1 MSANDSDNTPAPV
14 SFSRGRRFSLSLN
27 TLVAILAVTA
37 LVAMVNYLAARHFKR
52 WSWAESAQG
61 ALSPL
66 TLRVLK
72 ATTNEVKVTLYFDST
87 EPLYPM
93 CVGLLKEYA
102 NANDRFV
109 LQPVDYVRDPGA
121 AQVVKAK
128 YNLSER
134 TDRDLIIFESR
145 GQKPAMVYASQLS
158 EYDMQP
164 LLNMQTEEIKRTH
177 FKGELLFTSAL
188 LKVITPRSLKAYFL
202 DGHGE
207 HNPEGNDK
215 VFGYSQFCDVLTENA
230 MKWEKLQLEGPGD
243 VPADCNLLIVA
254 GPRQALAPEV
264 LDKID
269 RYLKQ
274 GGRLFALFNNAGLLR
289 SSGLERVLAGWGVVV
304 GRNVVYDDKNSA
316 SSEDV
321 LVSRFGNHPLIK
333 PFPGTRLYLV
343 RPRSI
348 TKARSTGADAPQ
360 VDLLATTGPEG
371 RVVADIR
378 TDGRSYRT
386 PNDPVG
392 EIPLM
397 AAIEKGGLRN
407 VSADRGATRIVVTGD
422 SYFLGNETIDNA
434 ANRQFA
440 THALSWL
447 MARDDLL
454 VAIPPKPIKEYKVT
468 MTKSQLSTARWL
480 LLAALPGSVLVLGWF
495 VWLRRRR

>member
-1 MSANDSDNTPAPV
+1 MNSDASDNGRLAP
-14 SFSRGRRFSLSLN
+14 SFSRARRFSLSLN
-27 TLVAILAVTA
+27 TLVAVAAVVA
-37 LVAMVNYLAARHFKR
+37 LVSMVNYLAARHFFR
-52 WSWAESAQG
+52 WNWAEGAQG
-61 ALSPL
+61 PLSPL
-66 TLRVLK
+66 TQRVLK
-72 ATTNEVKVTLYFDST
+72 ATTNEVKVTVYFDST

-93 CVGLLKEYA
+93 CVSLLKEYA
-102 NANDRFV
+102 NVNNRVV
-109 LQPVDYVRDPGA
+109 LDLVDYVRNPGA
-121 AQVVKAK
+121 AQIIKARYK
-128 YNLSER
+128 LNDR
-134 TDRDLIIFESR
+134 TDRDLVIFDSR
-145 GQKPAMVYASQLS
+145 GQPVKVYGSQLS

-164 LLNMQTEEIKRTH
+164 LINMQSQEVKRTH

-188 LKVITPRSLKAYFL
+188 LKVITPRALKAYFL

-215 VFGYSQFCDVLTENA
+215 IFGYSQFCEVLAENNL
-230 MKWEKLQLEGPGD
+230 KWEKLRLEGAGD
-243 VPADCNLLIVA
+243 VPTDCNLLIIA

-264 LDKID
+264 TDKID

-274 GGRLFALFNNAGLLR
+274 GGRMLALFNNGGLLR
-289 SSGLERVLAGWGVVV
+289 PSGVERVLATWGVIV
-304 GRNVVYDDKNSA
+304 GRDVVYDDKNSLNN
-316 SSEDV
+316 EDV
-321 LVSRFGNHPLIK
+321 VVSRFGAHSLGK
-333 PFPGTRLYLV
+333 PFVGTGLYLV

-348 TKARSTGADAPQ
+348 TKARTSGADLPQ

-371 RVVADIR
+371 RVVTDIR
-378 TDGRSYRT
+378 ADGRSYRT
-386 PNDPVG
+386 PNDLVG

-397 AAIEKGGLRN
+397 AAIEKGSLRN
-407 VSADRGATRIVVTGD
+407 VSADRGSTRVVVVGD

-440 THALSWL
+440 THAINWL

-468 MTKSQLSTARWL
+468 LTKSQLAAAHWI